1 MSLVKISDVTF
12 CYEGSYDNVFE
23 HMSFQIDTDWKLGFI
38 GRNGKGKTTFFRLL
52 MGEYEYQG
60 SIQASV
66 SFQYFPIA
74 VAVEDWEDTVVQIME
89 REFPDYELW
98 KVMKEWNLLGMEE
111 EMLYRSYSTLSF
123 GERTRAMLAFLFSD
137 ENRFLLVD
145 EPTNHLDMESREI
158 VKKYL
163 NSKNSKQGFILVSHD
178 RDLLDGCV
186 DHILSIN
193 RSSIDVEKG
202 NFHTWWENKER
213 KDAYE
218 ISKNE
223 TLKKDIKRLES
234 AARQAATWAEKV
246 EAGKIGYDPL
256 KESRGIDFR
265 AYAGEKSR
273 RLQQRRKNL
282 EKRQEHEIEE
292 KRELLQN
299 IEKVV
304 DLKILPLKHHKET
317 LVEVKGIG
325 IKYEERT
332 ICEDISFTIRNG
344 DRVVL
349 SGKNGCGKSSLI
361 KAVLGEIQPYKGTL
375 EVAAGLIISYVSQ
388 DTSMLCGNPLAYAM
402 DRQIDKTLFMT
413 ILRQLDFERVQFDK
427 NMEDYSEGQKKKV
440 LLAASLCQK
449 AHLYIWDEPLN
460 YIDIFSRMQLEKLIC
475 TYEPTMLIV
484 EHDAC
489 FMDKVATQIIDYSEY
504 TGGEGSECD

>member
-1 MSLVKISDVTF
+1 MSLIKVSDVTF

-52 MGEYEYQG
+52 MGEHEYQG

-66 SFQYFPIA
+66 SFQYFPIT
-74 VAVEDWEDTVVQIME
+74 VAIKDWEDTVMQIME
-89 REFPDYELW
+89 REFPDCQLW
-98 KVMKEWNLLGMEE
+98 QVMREWNLLGMEE
-111 EMLYRSYSTLSF
+111 EMLYRPYKTLSF
-123 GERTRAMLAFLFSD
+123 GERTRAMLAFLFSG

-145 EPTNHLDMESREI
+145 EPTNHLDLETREI

-163 NSKNSKQGFILVSHD
+163 NSKKGFILVSHD

-193 RSSIDVEKG
+193 RSSIYVEKG

-218 ISKNE
+218 LSKNE
-223 TLKKDIKRLES
+223 TLKKDIRRLES
-234 AARQAATWAEKV
+234 AARQSAAWADKV
-246 EAGKIGYDPL
+246 EAGKIGYDPV

-273 RLQQRRKNL
+273 RMQQRRKNL
-282 EKRQEHEIEE
+282 EKRQNREIEE
-292 KRELLQN
+292 KRELLQD
-299 IEKVV
+299 IEKVA
-304 DLKILPLKHHKET
+304 DLKIKPLKHFKEI
-317 LVEVKGIG
+317 LVEGKEIG
-325 IKYEERT
+325 IQYGDRM
-332 ICEDISFTIRNG
+332 ICENISFTIKNG

-349 SGKNGCGKSSLI
+349 RGKNGSGKSSII
-361 KAVLGEIQPYKGTL
+361 KAILGEIEPCAGTL
-375 EVAAGLIISYVSQ
+375 HVAAGLSISYVSQ
-388 DTSMLCGNPLAYAM
+388 DTSMLQGNPLNYAAEH
-402 DRQIDKTLFMT
+402 QIDKTLFMT
-413 ILRQLDFERVQFDK
+413 ILRQLDFERVQFEK

-440 LLAASLCQK
+440 LLAASLCQQ

-460 YIDIFSRMQLEKLIC
+460 YIDIFSRMQLEKLIAS
-475 TYEPTMLIV
+475 YEPTMLIV

-489 FMDKVATQIIDYSEY
+489 FTDKIGTKVVEIINS
-504 TGGEGSECD
+504 